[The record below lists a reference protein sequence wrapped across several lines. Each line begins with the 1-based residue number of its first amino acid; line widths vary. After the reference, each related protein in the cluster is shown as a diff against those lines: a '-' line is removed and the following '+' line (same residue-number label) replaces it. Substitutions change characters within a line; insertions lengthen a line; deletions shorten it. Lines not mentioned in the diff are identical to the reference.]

1 MCCLE
6 VFVKKHIVIA
16 SAFKCRTPKLGA
28 TDEKNS
34 CAFKG
39 FKKDQKSRIF
49 LKIFRRVR
57 LTYPVYIYI
66 SLYGAILVTSC
77 FRSRFFLPCFVLL
90 LQERH
95 AQGRLR
101 DDHPAALY
109 SNLPLQPGEATRER
123 ENRQQNKKAWLWF
136 IWVSGKQYI
145 I

>member
-34 CAFKG
+34 GAFKG

-57 LTYPVYIYI
+57 LTYPGHDVYIYI
-66 SLYGAILVTSC
+66 YVCNIYLYIH
-77 FRSRFFLPCFVLL
+77 
-90 LQERH
+90 E
-95 AQGRLR
+95 
-101 DDHPAALY
+101 
-109 SNLPLQPGEATRER
+109 NL
-123 ENRQQNKKAWLWF
+123 F
-136 IWVSGKQYI
+136 
-145 I
+145 